1 MRFKTYYLKEEIEK
15 FDIEHMSSL
24 KTYNQRLVY
33 CRLKLKKLGA
43 GSSREVF
50 DLDDNWVLKLAKNDK
65 GLGQNRMESDYGLID
80 MFKFL
85 PNIKD
90 SDDEDRW
97 IIVEKCEKITP
108 KEFESLTNINFK
120 LFSKFLYEFERVDR
134 KYTQKK
140 YSEDIIP
147 HIEDED
153 DFIFR
158 IRDLLGSTDLLPGDF
173 EKISSFGKHK
183 GKIKVID
190 WGFTKDV
197 HKTYYQK

>member
-1 MRFKTYYLKEEIEK
+1 MRFKTYYLKEEVEK
-15 FDIEHMSSL
+15 FDIKHMSSL
-24 KTYNQRLVY
+24 KTFAQRIAY
-33 CRLKLKKLGA
+33 CKSKLKKLGV

-50 DLDDNWVLKLAKNDK
+50 EIDDNWVLKLAKNPK
-65 GLGQNRMESDYGLID
+65 GLGQNRMESDSGLINMYD
-80 MFKFL
+80 FL
-85 PNIKD
+85 PKIKD

-97 IIVEKCEKITP
+97 IIVENCEKITP
-108 KEFESLTNINFK
+108 KEFESLTKIDFK
-120 LFSKFLYEFERVDR
+120 LFSKFLRDFERVDR
-134 KYTQKK
+134 KNLQKK

-153 DFIFR
+153 DFIFQ

-173 EKISSFGKHK
+173 EKISSFGKNK
-183 GKIKVID
+183 GKIKIID